1 MAEVFLSKSSEDIL
15 IGLSPSDQKEVARA
29 LSFLEDDTFRSQN
42 RIDLILIEDGERIFA
57 LVVGIIWLAF
67 YEGNEKSI
75 KVVHLSMRSR
85 FRPF

>member
-15 IGLSPSDQKEVARA
+15 IGLSPSDQKETARA
-29 LSFLEDDTFRSQN
+29 LSFLEDDTFRNQN
-42 RIDLILIEDGERIFA
+42 IIDLVLVEDGERILA

-67 YEGNEKSI
+67 YEDNKGSI
-75 KVVHLSMRSR
+75 KVVHLSVRSR